1 MSRKFLSNKTWTI
14 LLLLVAPIGS
24 GTEMLGHTTPDM
36 VEARLAVHKWANALL
51 NRDLETMA
59 SVLAPDMTTA
69 EGQTRD
75 EYVKGLRQGMHKV
88 THIWLRFAYFNRVAE
103 DIRVRPVYIYR
114 SRGVTKPGLTLTLRK
129 KGEKW
134 LIHHIE
140 SERRPELPAALSVDL
155 PEQHQLQLLQVHLRD
170 ATSGRPLAARVRVVD
185 SSDSYWP
192 PQGHQ
197 KRISTGWREDV
208 GGDVVVEDKTYD
220 YVPADFILP
229 LRDGDYRL
237 EVLRG
242 LEYEPYQSKFT
253 VQGTNPNTL
262 EVKLQRW
269 SNLQQAGWYSGDTHV
284 HFVSPHGALL
294 EAKVEDLNVVNI
306 LASKWDE
313 LITNVEHFTGA
324 PDRISE
330 PDRIVYVNEEC
341 RHDYLGHTVLLNLK
355 NLVYPL
361 TWGGPDEGVVGG
373 LDYPPMAKQADK
385 THAQGGFVGWAHFPG
400 PHGELA
406 VDVALGKVDS
416 VDLMTWG
423 DPFAPRNGRPPGAKV
438 WYGFLNC
445 GFKLPATAGT
455 DKMANSQVTGIPRTY
470 VHVRGSFSYESWLE
484 GIRAGRT
491 FVTTGP
497 LLRFKAAGKNL
508 GETITASR
516 GEEIEF
522 EVSVQSWIPVDQ
534 IEIVQGGEVA
544 AAWDNKA
551 ESRELI
557 LRGRVTVG
565 SSSWIAARARGR
577 QLPYQ
582 MGIPL
587 MAHTSPIYLDV
598 EAEPRTSPQDAAFFL
613 KWVEEALVWARQK
626 AKIPD
631 PLQRQEV
638 IRLFEK
644 ARELYEEMIS

>member
-1 MSRKFLSNKTWTI
+1 MNRKTLSNRIWTT
-14 LLLLVAPIGS
+14 LLLVTTIGS
-24 GTEMLGHTTPDM
+24 GSYLLGHTTPDM
-36 VEARLAVHKWANALL
+36 IASRLAVNRWANALL

-59 SVLAPDMTTA
+59 SFLAPDMTTA
-69 EGQTRD
+69 EGETRD
-75 EYVKGLRQGMHKV
+75 EYVERLRLGMHKI
-88 THIWLRFAYFNRVAE
+88 TQIWLRFAYFNQVAE
-103 DIRVRPVYIYR
+103 GIRVHPVFIYR
-114 SRGVTKPGLTLTLRK
+114 SHGVTKPGLTLTLRK
-129 KGEKW
+129 TEEQW

-140 SERRPELPAALSVDL
+140 SERRPELPPALSVDL
-155 PEQHQLQLLQVHLRD
+155 PEQHQLHFLPVRLRD
-170 ATSGRPLAARVRVVD
+170 SETGLPLAARVRVVD
-185 SSDSYWP
+185 SRDHYWP

-208 GGDVVVEDKTYD
+208 GGDVIVEDKTYA
-220 YVPADFILP
+220 YVPGNFILP
-229 LRDGDYRL
+229 LRDGEYRL

-242 LEYEPYQSKFT
+242 LEYEPYQSNFT
-253 VQGTNPNTL
+253 VKGAEPSAL

-269 SNLQQAGWYSGDTHV
+269 SNLQREGWYSGDTHV

-294 EAKVEDLNVVNI
+294 EAQAEDLNVVNI
-306 LASKWDE
+306 LATKWDE

-355 NLVYPL
+355 KLVYPL

-373 LDYPPMAKQADK
+373 LDYPAMAMQADK

-423 DPFAPRNGRPPGAKV
+423 DPLASRGGRPPAAEV

-455 DKMANSQVTGIPRTY
+455 DKMANSQVAGIPRAY
-470 VHVRGSFSYESWLE
+470 VQVEGSFSYESWLE

-497 LLRFKAAGKNL
+497 LLRLKAAGKNL
-508 GETITASR
+508 GKTIDASR

-522 EVSVQSWIPVDQ
+522 EISVQSWIPVDQ
-534 IEIVQGGEVA
+534 IEIVQGGEVVS
-544 AAWDNKA
+544 AWDNEA
-551 ESRELI
+551 DSRDLT
-557 LRGRVTVG
+557 LRGRITVG
-565 SSSWIAARARGR
+565 NSSWIAARVRGR

-587 MAHTSPIYLDV
+587 MAHTSPIYIDV
-598 EAEPRTSPQDAAFFL
+598 DAEPRRSSRDAAFFL

-638 IRLFEK
+638 IQIFEK
-644 ARELYEEMIS
+644 ARELYHAMAS

>member
-1 MSRKFLSNKTWTI
+1 MNRKPFGERTSTI
-14 LLLLVAPIGS
+14 LLLLVVAIGS
-24 GTEMLGHTTPDM
+24 GSQLLSHSTPDM
-36 VEARLAVHKWANALL
+36 VEARLAVHRWANAML
-51 NRDLETMA
+51 NRDLQTMS
-59 SVLAPDMTTA
+59 SVLASDMTTA
-69 EGQTRD
+69 QGETRD
-75 EYVKGLRQGMHKV
+75 EYVERLRRGMHKI
-88 THIWLRFAYFNRVAE
+88 THIWLRFAYFEQVAE
-103 DIRVRPVYIYR
+103 EIRVRPVFIYR

-129 KGEKW
+129 TGEKW
-134 LIHHIE
+134 LIHHID
-140 SERRPELPAALSVDL
+140 SERRPELPPALRVDL
-155 PEQHQLQLLQVHLRD
+155 PEQHQLYLLPVRLRD
-170 ATSGRPLAARVRVVD
+170 AETGLPLAARVRVVD

-197 KRISTGWREDV
+197 KRIATGWREDV
-208 GGDVVVEDKTYD
+208 GGDVIVENKTYA

-253 VQGTNPNTL
+253 VKGANPSAL
-262 EVKLQRW
+262 EVRLQRW
-269 SNLQQAGWYSGDTHV
+269 SNLQQEGWYSGDTHV

-294 EAKVEDLNVVNI
+294 EAQAEELNVVNI

-361 TWGGPDEGVVGG
+361 TWGGPDEGVEGG

-423 DPFAPRNGRPPGAKV
+423 DPLASRGGRAPAAEV

-455 DKMANSQVTGIPRTY
+455 DKMANSQVAGIPRVY
-470 VHVRGSFSYESWLE
+470 VHVRGPFSYKSWLE

-508 GETITASR
+508 GETINASR

-534 IEIVQGGEVA
+534 VEIVQGGKVVA
-544 AAWDNKA
+544 SWDNKA
-551 ESRELI
+551 ESRDLV
-557 LRGRVTVG
+557 LRGRITVG
-565 SSSWIAARARGR
+565 DSSWIAARAGGR

-587 MAHTSPIYLDV
+587 MAHTSPIYMDV
-598 EAEPRTSPQDAAFFL
+598 EDEPRSSPRDAAFFL

-644 ARELYEEMIS
+644 ARKLYREMAS

>member
-1 MSRKFLSNKTWTI
+1 MNRKCPRNRTWKM
-14 LLLLVAPIGS
+14 LLLLVSLVGS
-24 GTEMLGHTTPDM
+24 GTQILSHTTPDM
-36 VEARLAVHKWANALL
+36 VEARLAVHRWANAML

-59 SVLAPDMTTA
+59 SVLAPDMTA
-69 EGQTRD
+69 GQGESRD
-75 EYVKGLRQGMHKV
+75 EYVERLRLGMHKI
-88 THIWLRFAYFNRVAE
+88 THIWLRFAFFEEVAE
-103 DIRVRPVYIYR
+103 EIRVRPVYIYR

-129 KGEKW
+129 TGEHW

-140 SERRPELPAALSVDL
+140 SERRPELPPALKVDL
-155 PEQHQLQLLQVHLRD
+155 PEQHQLHFLPVRLRD
-170 ATSGRPLAARVRVVD
+170 AETGLPLAARVRVVD
-185 SSDSYWP
+185 SSDAYWP

-208 GGDVVVEDKTYD
+208 GGDVIVEDKTYA
-220 YVPADFILP
+220 YVPGDFILP
-229 LRDGDYRL
+229 LRDGDYSL
-237 EVLRG
+237 QVLRG

-253 VQGTNPNTL
+253 VKGTHPSTL

-269 SNLQQAGWYSGDTHV
+269 SNLQQEGWYSGDTHV

-294 EAKVEDLNVVNI
+294 EAKAEELNVVNI

-313 LITNVEHFTGA
+313 LITDVEHFTGA

-330 PDRIVYVNEEC
+330 PDRIVYVNEES

-355 NLVYPL
+355 SLVYPL

-373 LDYPPMAKQADK
+373 VDYPPMAKQADK
-385 THAQGGFVGWAHFPG
+385 THAQGGFVAWAHFPG

-423 DPFAPRNGRPPGAKV
+423 DPLASRGGRSPAADV

-455 DKMANSQVTGIPRTY
+455 DKMANSQVTGIPRAY
-470 VHVRGSFSYESWLE
+470 VQVRGPFSYESWLA

-497 LLRFKAAGKNL
+497 LLRLKAAGKNL
-508 GETITASR
+508 GETINASR

-522 EVSVQSWIPVDQ
+522 EVSVKSWIPVDQ
-534 IEIVQGGEVA
+534 IEIVQGGEVV
-544 AAWDNKA
+544 AAWDNQA
-551 ESRELI
+551 GTRDLV
-557 LRGRVTVG
+557 LRGKVTVG
-565 SSSWIAARARGR
+565 SSSWIAARVRGR

-598 EAEPRTSPQDAAFFL
+598 NAEPRISPRDAAFFL
-613 KWVEEALVWARQK
+613 EWVEEALVWARQK

-631 PLQRQEV
+631 PMQRQEV

-644 ARELYEEMIS
+644 AREIYRQMSS